1 MTINRVILIGNLTR
15 DPEMKYTPAGKA
27 VATMGI
33 AVQRFTRTE
42 QGDYEVDF
50 FNLVAWEKRAEYA
63 SSYLRKGNRIAI
75 EGRLQTRSWVDQ
87 ATSQKRTAYEIVVEN
102 IQSLSSRAENEG
114 GVSEPPAGDYGASA
128 PRGNDYGAPAPR
140 PAAPAA
146 RTSAPPSR
154 PAQPAPIDDDMD
166 ESDPFADE

>member
-1 MTINRVILIGNLTR
+1 MTLNRVILIGNLTR

-27 VATMGI
+27 VAQMGI
-33 AVQRFTRTE
+33 AVNRITRNE
-42 QGDYEVDF
+42 QGDYDVDF

-87 ATSQKRTAYEIVVEN
+87 ATSQKRTAYEIVVDN
-102 IQSLSSRAENEG
+102 IQSLSGRAENEG
-114 GVSEPPAGDYGASA
+114 GVSEAPANDYGASA
-128 PRGNDYGAPAPR
+128 PRANDYGGAPAPR
-140 PAAPAA
+140 PAAPA
-146 RTSAPPSR
+146 RPSAPNTR